1 MMIEPEQKKLY
12 YSIGEVSKMFGV
24 SASLIRFWESEFD
37 ILKPRKNR
45 KGNRLFSQ
53 KDIDNLKL
61 IYHLVKEKRFT
72 IEGARNKL
80 KGGKEQ
86 NMDHMEFIQSLES
99 IKSFLLQI
107 KKEL

>member
-1 MMIEPEQKKLY
+1 MLEPEQKKLY
-12 YSIGEVSKMFGV
+12 YSIGEVSKMFDV

-37 ILKPRKNR
+37 ILQPRKNR

-61 IYHLVKEKRFT
+61 IYFLVKEKRFT
-72 IEGARNKL
+72 IEGAKNKL
-80 KGGKEQ
+80 KTGKDKNLEQ
-86 NMDHMEFIQSLES
+86 MEMVKSLES
-99 IKSFLLQI
+99 LKSFLLEI

>member
-1 MMIEPEQKKLY
+1 MLEPEQKKMY
-12 YSIGEVSKMFGV
+12 YSIGEVSKMFDV

-37 ILKPRKNR
+37 ILQPRKNR

-61 IYHLVKEKRFT
+61 IYFLVKEKRFT
-72 IEGARNKL
+72 IEGAKNKL
-80 KGGKEQ
+80 KTGKDKNLEQ
-86 NMDHMEFIQSLES
+86 MEMIKSLES
-99 IKSFLLQI
+99 LKSFLLEI

>member
-1 MMIEPEQKKLY
+1 MLEPEQKKLY
-12 YSIGEVSKMFGV
+12 YSIGEVSKMFDV

-37 ILKPRKNR
+37 ILQPRKNR

-61 IYHLVKEKRFT
+61 IYFLVKEKRFT
-72 IEGARNKL
+72 IEGAKNKL
-80 KGGKEQ
+80 KTGKDKNLEQ
-86 NMDHMEFIQSLES
+86 MEMIKSLES
-99 IKSFLLQI
+99 LKSFLLQI

>member
-1 MMIEPEQKKLY
+1 MLEPEQKKLY
-12 YSIGEVSKMFGV
+12 YSIGEVSKMFDV

-37 ILKPRKNR
+37 ILQPRKNR

-61 IYHLVKEKRFT
+61 IYFLVKEKRFT
-72 IEGARNKL
+72 IEGAKNKL
-80 KGGKEQ
+80 KTGKDKNLEQ
-86 NMDHMEFIQSLES
+86 MEMIKSLES
-99 IKSFLLQI
+99 LKSFLLEI

>member
-1 MMIEPEQKKLY
+1 MLEPEQKKLY
-12 YSIGEVSKMFGV
+12 YSIGEVSKMFDV

-37 ILKPRKNR
+37 ILQPRKNR

-61 IYHLVKEKRFT
+61 IYYLVKEKRFT
-72 IEGARNKL
+72 IEGAKNKL
-80 KGGKEQ
+80 KTGKDKNLEQ
-86 NMDHMEFIQSLES
+86 MEMVKSLES
-99 IKSFLLQI
+99 LKSFLLEI